1 MLSKFKQMEL
11 NIILGI
17 IGPNQIIIILIIVV
31 LLFGAKKIP
40 ELMKGVGK
48 GIKEFK
54 DATNKDEEGSDVNDK
69 KEDK

>member
-1 MLSKFKQMEL
+1 MNEVIYQAA
-11 NIILGI
+11 
-17 IGPNQIIIILIIVV
+17 IGPQQIILIAVILI

-54 DATNKDEEGSDVNDK
+54 DATNDD
-69 KEDK
+69 EDKSKEEVNKKK

>member
-1 MLSKFKQMEL
+1 MLSKFKQMDL

-48 GIKEFK
+48 GIKE
-54 DATNKDEEGSDVNDK
+54 
-69 KEDK
+69 

>member
-1 MLSKFKQMEL
+1 MTNFVSKGGLM
-11 NIILGI
+11 NSIIFEAA
-17 IGPNQIIIILIIVV
+17 IGPQQIILIAVILI

-54 DATNKDEEGSDVNDK
+54 DATNDDDEEQK
-69 KEDK
+69 KEKK